1 MVLTH
6 ETSLNLTLN
15 FSTQDH
21 RHDVETSAIAVLG
34 RRGIPIPH
42 IALHSGSLPITSC
55 CADAAPIDA
64 HVGGGISGHP
74 DQESGVELEAQHSQM
89 AESFSHAMSSSVL
102 LRWVVF
108 EDEAAAT
115 SARGRR
121 ALEYWPQAIL
131 RRPSFVTRRQEWECV
146 AKVRLARV
154 RPPATHVVYPC

>member
-1 MVLTH
+1 MSAVASLGILTKNP
-6 ETSLNLTLN
+6 ESRLN
-15 FSTQDH
+15 
-21 RHDVETSAIAVLG
+21 I
-34 RRGIPIPH
+34 
-42 IALHSGSLPITSC
+42 
-55 CADAAPIDA
+55 
-64 HVGGGISGHP
+64 
-74 DQESGVELEAQHSQM
+74 QM